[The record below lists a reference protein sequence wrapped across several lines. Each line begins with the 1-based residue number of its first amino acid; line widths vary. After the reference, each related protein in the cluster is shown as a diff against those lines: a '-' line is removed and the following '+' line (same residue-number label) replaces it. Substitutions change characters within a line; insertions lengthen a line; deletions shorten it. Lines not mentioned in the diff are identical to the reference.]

1 MNEPDIFEINE
12 TEEFHESLSRL
23 VKKKNFRK
31 LPKQIRELSQD
42 LASGNFSGILIKRV
56 ENPVKYEEYK
66 LRLPNEDTKSGK
78 SSGYRV
84 FYAVMT
90 ENKVVLLITIYY
102 KKEIETVSQ
111 EYIDGLVEMYF
122 ANKTET

>member
-1 MNEPDIFEINE
+1 MSDPDIFEIEE
-12 TEEFHESLSRL
+12 TEEFHENLTRL

-31 LPKQIRELSQD
+31 LPKQIRELAEE
-42 LASGNFSGILIKRV
+42 LAAGNFDGTLIKRV
-56 ENPVKYEEYK
+56 EEPLIYEEYK

-78 SSGYRV
+78 SNGYRV
-84 FYAVMT
+84 IYAVMS

-122 ANKTET
+122 ANKTE